1 MSAKVDSTPE
11 NQDVAFIDVLDPAF
25 QFTSPEVAEAQ
36 EKHWYAKTP
45 LGMLILRYAEAKE
58 LVRNSSLIHNGVRFM
73 EQNGVFDGPIYDWF
87 INGLV
92 SRDFEDH
99 RRLRGLVNKAFVPR
113 MVENLRPL
121 MRETSQRLAD
131 KLASADEIEF
141 IEEFADQLPLVV
153 MTELLGVPPEDFP
166 TFRTWTSDIGLVFSL
181 ALGGDIPARVE
192 AAVTGLY
199 GYVDTL
205 MATKMANPGDD
216 LISALVSIQQAEG
229 TATHEEL
236 QNLIVSMIFA
246 AHDTTRLQL
255 ANAMVTFSEH
265 PGQWKLLGEKPDLTK
280 QAVEEVMRW
289 RPSTNALFRYAP
301 EDFEFRGELIPKG
314 TMLLI
319 GVQAVQR
326 DPRAFPGGDVFD
338 ITATRS
344 TPVLQFGGGL
354 HYCLGAPLARMEIM
368 ESLPVLASRLGAPS
382 VAGPLTWRPAI
393 GITGPNELPL
403 RFA

>member
-1 MSAKVDSTPE
+1 MR
-11 NQDVAFIDVLDPAF
+11 DP
-25 QFTSPEVAEAQ
+25 
-36 EKHWYAKTP
+36 
-45 LGMLILRYAEAKE
+45 G
-58 LVRNSSLIHNGVRFM
+58 LIHNGVRFM
-73 EQNGVFDGPIYDWF
+73 EQNGVTEGPIYDWF
-87 INGLV
+87 VNGLV

-121 MRETSQRLAD
+121 MRETSERLAD
-131 KLASADEIEF
+131 KLASAGDIDF
-141 IEEFADQLPLVV
+141 IEEFADRLPLVV
-153 MTELLGVPPEDFP
+153 MTELLGIPPEDFP

-199 GYVDTL
+199 GYVDAL
-205 MATKMANPGDD
+205 MAAKKADPGED
-216 LISALVSIQQAEG
+216 LISALVALQHAEG
-229 TATHEEL
+229 TASLDEL

-255 ANAMVTFSEH
+255 ANAMVTFAEH
-265 PGQWKLLGEKPDLTK
+265 PDQWKLLGDNPDLTQ

-301 EDFEFRGELIPKG
+301 EDFEFRGEVIPKG

-326 DPRAFPGGDVFD
+326 DPRVFPGGDVFD

-354 HYCLGAPLARMEIM
+354 HYCLGAPLARMEIT
-368 ESLPVLASRLGAPS
+368 EALPVLAKRLGAPS
-382 VAGPLTWRPAI
+382 VAGPVTWRPAI

>member
-1 MSAKVDSTPE
+1 
-11 NQDVAFIDVLDPAF
+11 
-25 QFTSPEVAEAQ
+25 
-36 EKHWYAKTP
+36 
-45 LGMLILRYAEAKE
+45 
-58 LVRNSSLIHNGVRFM
+58 
-73 EQNGVFDGPIYDWF
+73 
-87 INGLV
+87 
-92 SRDFEDH
+92 
-99 RRLRGLVNKAFVPR
+99 
-113 MVENLRPL
+113 
-121 MRETSQRLAD
+121 
-131 KLASADEIEF
+131 
-141 IEEFADQLPLVV
+141 

-199 GYVDTL
+199 DYVDGL
-205 MATKMANPGDD
+205 MAAKRAAPGDD

-229 TATHEEL
+229 SASRDEM

-265 PGQWKLLGEKPDLTK
+265 PDQWKLLGENPELAQ

-301 EDFEFRGELIPKG
+301 ADFEFRGESIPKG
-314 TMLLI
+314 TMLLV

-326 DPRAFPGGDVFD
+326 DPQAFPGGDVFD
-338 ITATRS
+338 ITAPRS

-354 HYCLGAPLARMEIM
+354 HYCLGAPLARLEIT
-368 ESLPVLASRLGAPS
+368 ESLPVLAARLGAPS
-382 VAGPLTWRPAI
+382 ISGPVSWRPAI

-403 RFA
+403 RFG

>member
-1 MSAKVDSTPE
+1 M
-11 NQDVAFIDVLDPAF
+11 
-25 QFTSPEVAEAQ
+25 AEAQ
-36 EKHWYAKTP
+36 ERHWYAKTP
-45 LGMLILRYAEAKE
+45 LGLLILRYSEAKE
-58 LVRNSSLIHNGVRFM
+58 LVRNPSLIHNGVRFM

-87 INGLV
+87 VKGLV

-131 KLASADEIEF
+131 RLASSDEVDF

-153 MTELLGVPPEDFP
+153 MTELLGLPPEDFA
-166 TFRTWTSDIGLVFSL
+166 TFRTWSSDIGLVFSL

-199 GYVDTL
+199 DYADAL
-205 MATKMANPGDD
+205 MDAKAADPGDD
-216 LISALVSIQQAEG
+216 LISALVSLQQAEG
-229 TATHEEL
+229 SATREEL
-236 QNLIVSMIFA
+236 QNLIASMVFA

-265 PGQWKLLGEKPDLTK
+265 PDQWKLLGENPELTH

-314 TMLLI
+314 TMLTI

-326 DPRAFPGGDVFD
+326 DPRAFPRGDVFD

-354 HYCLGAPLARMEIM
+354 HYCLGAPLARMEM
-368 ESLPVLASRLGAPS
+368 AEALPVLASRLGAPS

-393 GITGPNELPL
+393 GITGPNELRL